1 MMIAPDDGQDYE
13 SVEALL
19 GWLRTV
25 ADLNSGTTRI
35 RVVAHNKHTGEDV
48 KAPEPLESLPLELL
62 LPELE
67 AIFEAARRYRTV
79 LEVARDVSSIIRGDD
94 TF

>member
-1 MMIAPDDGQDYE
+1 MISTDDPDYG

-25 ADLNSGTTRI
+25 ADANSGVTRI
-35 RVVAHNKHTGEDV
+35 RVYAHNKHTGDDV
-48 KAPEPLESLPLELL
+48 ETPEPLDCLPLELL

-67 AIFEAARRYRTV
+67 AIFETARRYRTV
-79 LEVARDVSSIIRGDD
+79 LDIARDVSSIIRGEDP
-94 TF
+94 

>member
-1 MMIAPDDGQDYE
+1 MIVAPDDGQEYE
-13 SVEALL
+13 TVEALL

-25 ADLNSGTTRI
+25 ADENTGTTRI

-48 KAPEPLESLPLELL
+48 QAPEPLQSLPLELL

-67 AIFEAARRYRTV
+67 ATFEAARRYRTV

-94 TF
+94 LL